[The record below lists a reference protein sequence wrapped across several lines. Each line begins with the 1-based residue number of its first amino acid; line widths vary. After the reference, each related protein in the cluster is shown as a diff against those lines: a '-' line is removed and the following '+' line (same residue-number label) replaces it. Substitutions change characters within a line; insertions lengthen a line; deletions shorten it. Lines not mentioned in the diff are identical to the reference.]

1 MQKIIYKKVVV
12 KTAFMIHLQFSEALF
27 PIQSIVYLHNR
38 WIPTMMMIL
47 FDSTLSINMRSEFTN
62 KKNSINI
69 DKIILFSY
77 R

>member
-12 KTAFMIHLQFSEALF
+12 KTAFMIHLEFSVALF